1 MNLASIDEHQDRLCE
16 PTALGVFKI
25 SVAQF
30 LAGKLEGVTEGDQ
43 FMRLK
48 ATSARHGT
56 SSRHATPRRTVNKQQ
71 NLQYKGASGAGA
83 GETGS
88 KLPPPSPD
96 Q

>member
-1 MNLASIDEHQDRLCE
+1 MPLKFRPDVLGTHGLCVAEVQDRSPNQGLQMNLASIDEHQDRLCE

-48 ATSARHGT
+48 ATSARHEY
-56 SSRHATPRRTVNKQQ
+56 ALTPSHERPV
-71 NLQYKGASGAGA
+71 
-83 GETGS
+83 E
-88 KLPPPSPD
+88 
-96 Q
+96 